1 MSQSGPG
8 TGIIISHPTSR
19 TSIILKAG
27 ALPYPAWAKSEKTE
41 APDVVTSVTVT
52 QDTRFPQ
59 VHIEITDILAFRRKI
74 RIHGPNRS
82 GTRWRMFRART
93 DFSRF
98 KNAGLMMNH
107 SLLLT
112 TKGTEKSARAKGTGY
127 RYVFPE
133 QELFGVSL

>member
-1 MSQSGPG
+1 MSQSEPG

-19 TSIILKAG
+19 TSIVLKAG
-27 ALPYPAWAKSEKTE
+27 ALPYPAWANGWGDDAT
-41 APDVVTSVTVT
+41 DIVTSVTIT
-52 QDTRFPQ
+52 KDIRFSDG
-59 VHIEITDILAFRRKI
+59 HIEITDILAFGRKI
-74 RIHGPNRS
+74 RIYGTNRS
-82 GTRWRMFRART
+82 GTRRRMFRART
-93 DFSRF
+93 GFSRF

-112 TKGTEKSARAKGTGY
+112 TKGTEKSARVKGTGY